1 MRLTLALCC
10 FVGIL
15 GLAVGQYQDDI
26 LLKTGSPDSV
36 NYYLDSTDGYCQAC
50 LGFNLA
56 NADRGRFR
64 LLYEEVRELD
74 QNGTECCIPGD
85 SGCSPNVGCNWHA
98 YGGFAKLFNETST
111 NTTARI
117 NGTVKSSGTVGNC
130 PPGTITAGSLCAT
143 FDWYYELVNE
153 TTNMTVGNYTF
164 TLYKNMILVRFTIS
178 NWVFASGSQGIRLKV
193 SFGTEGSTCESWKL
207 NPGSHEVDNE
217 NINLFTS
224 NYSSCRAKDF
234 YDHSGELFFTPV
246 ALIDGSTI
254 VSVPVKGPVDYNEP
268 DSREFTIDFP
278 VFTHSVT
285 YYMGA
290 TVPKASG
297 LGKAGRLTA
306 SMAATLGLAV
316 LPFLL

>member
-1 MRLTLALCC
+1 MRATLLCC
-10 FVGIL
+10 FLGFL
-15 GLAVGQYQDDI
+15 GLVFGQYQDDI
-26 LLKTGSPDSV
+26 LLKTSSPDSV
-36 NYYLDSTDGYCQAC
+36 NYYLDSYDGYCQAC

-64 LLYEEVRELD
+64 FLYEEVRELD
-74 QNGTECCIPGD
+74 QNGTECCVPGD
-85 SGCSPNVGCNWHA
+85 AGCTSGIGCNWHA
-98 YGGFAKLFNETST
+98 YGRFAKFYNQTFT
-111 NTTARI
+111 NTTARV
-117 NGTVKSSGTVGNC
+117 NGTIKSSGNVGSC
-130 PPGTITAGSLCAT
+130 PPGTITAGSICAT

-164 TLYKNMILVRFTIS
+164 TLYKNMILIRFTIS
-178 NWVFASGSQGIRLKV
+178 TWPFAAGSTGIRLKV
-193 SFGTEGSTCESWKL
+193 SFGTEGTTCEHWYL
-207 NPGSHEVDNE
+207 NPGSDEVDND
-217 NINLFTS
+217 NIDLFAS

-234 YDHSGELFFTPV
+234 YDHSGEVFFTPV
-246 ALIDGSTI
+246 AIRDETT
-254 VSVPVKGPVDYNEP
+254 VVWVPVKGPIDYSEP

-278 VFTHSVT
+278 VFSKSMT